1 MSGYH
6 LPHYFWDLLDW
17 FLANHFLQ
25 ALFAKLYYGQRLFLC
40 SWAIVTG
47 EHFITK
53 WWHSVK
59 YPGAWT
65 NASTTSWQWVSWVHL
80 AQQPPTDVNPKF
92 VNGAMV
98 AHVLTFFNTLGALL
112 TKFPLK
118 PQEGWW
124 LGRNFSRHQWAGWAM
139 TWSLCLA
146 WMVPAA
152 PPMLS
157 TKAKSTAG
165 VKLDTNAWG
174 SGIHSVFP
182 GVPADLPYDQN
193 VSIHIPVPCFLLL

>member
-17 FLANHFLQ
+17 FVANHFLQ

-80 AQQPPTDVNPKF
+80 AQQPPTDVSPKF
-92 VNGAMV
+92 VNGAIV
-98 AHVLTFFNTLGALL
+98 AHVLTFVNTLDALL
-112 TKFPLK
+112 TKIPLK
-118 PQEGWW
+118 PQEYISGQAEQW
-124 LGRNFSRHQWAGWAM
+124 LGHFAWPGWFLLLLPCWA
-139 TWSLCLA
+139 
-146 WMVPAA
+146 P
-152 PPMLS
+152 S
-157 TKAKSTAG
+157 TKYSWSEAG
-165 VKLDTNAWG
+165 HECMRVRSPQCVPRCCSRLALWPEC
-174 SGIHSVFP
+174 IHSH
-182 GVPADLPYDQN
+182 
-193 VSIHIPVPCFLLL
+193 SCFLLSPSVKWKSQF

>member
-17 FLANHFLQ
+17 FIENHFLQ

-40 SWAIVTG
+40 LWAIVTR

-80 AQQPPTDVNPKF
+80 AQQPPTDVNPKL
-92 VNGAMV
+92 VNGAIV
-98 AHVLTFFNTLGALL
+98 AHVLTSFNTLGALL
-112 TKFPLK
+112 TKIPVK
-118 PQEGWW
+118 PQEYISGQAEQW
-124 LGRNFSRHQWAGWAM
+124 LGHFAQSGW
-139 TWSLCLA
+139 
-146 WMVPAA
+146 
-152 PPMLS
+152 
-157 TKAKSTAG
+157 
-165 VKLDTNAWG
+165 
-174 SGIHSVFP
+174 
-182 GVPADLPYDQN
+182 
-193 VSIHIPVPCFLLL
+193 FLLLLPCWAPRHKVQLEWARHKCMRVRSPHCVPRCSSRLA